1 MNDSL
6 STISYKDK
14 DSDILLFEQIAYG
27 NKNALEQFYVKYYNY
42 LSRFALSYETDQYI
56 IEEKI
61 SDVFYYIWEKRDTL
75 HQVLNPKVYVFTMT
89 KNMLFQHKKKVKMQT
104 GDLGYNYETLQDKYY
119 VENIEEQ
126 LILNEQEFQ
135 LQTELLRII
144 NQIPPGSR
152 RIFEMNR
159 VDGLRYRQIAQILDI
174 SVRTVENHMSI
185 ALRTIDK
192 MLAKKK

>member
-6 STISYKDK
+6 SSISYKDK
-14 DSDILLFEQIAYG
+14 DPDILLFEQIAYG

-104 GDLGYNYETLQDKYY
+104 VDLGYNYDTLQDKYY

>member
-6 STISYKDK
+6 SAISYKDK

-104 GDLGYNYETLQDKYY
+104 VDLGYNYDTLQDKYY

>member
-6 STISYKDK
+6 SAVSYKDK

-104 GDLGYNYETLQDKYY
+104 VELGYNYDTLQDKYY

-144 NQIPPGSR
+144 NQIPPSSR